1 MVEINWFSGG
11 KERRDDAITIVD
23 DLLSNLTNPDLK
35 KVLLSYRE
43 ELKKQEIAT
52 PFILSRMNLALSQK
66 LIEKNIRLPEAQSNQ
81 LKRLRNLLNIR
92 YIPVVL
98 VKFKIAQIISQ

>member
-11 KERRDDAITIVD
+11 KERRDEAITIVD

-52 PFILSRMNLALSQK
+52 PFILSRMNLAVSQEM
-66 LIEKNIRLPEAQSNQ
+66 IEKSIRLSEVQSNQ
-81 LKRLRNLLNIR
+81 LKRLRSLSNIR
-92 YIPVVL
+92 YI
-98 VKFKIAQIISQ
+98 F

>member
-52 PFILSRMNLALSQK
+52 PLILSRMNLALSQK
-66 LIEKNIRLPEAQSNQ
+66 LIEKNIHLSEVQSNQ
-81 LKRLRNLLNIR
+81 LKRLISLSNIR
-92 YIPVVL
+92 YI
-98 VKFKIAQIISQ
+98 F

>member
-11 KERRDDAITIVD
+11 KERRDEAITIVD

-43 ELKKQEIAT
+43 ELKKQEIAS
-52 PFILSRMNLALSQK
+52 PFIFSRMNLAVSQEMF
-66 LIEKNIRLPEAQSNQ
+66 EKSIRLSEVQSNR
-81 LKRLRNLLNIR
+81 LKRLRSLSNIR
-92 YIPVVL
+92 YI
-98 VKFKIAQIISQ
+98 F

>member
-1 MVEINWFSGG
+1 MVEINQFSGG
-11 KERRDDAITIVD
+11 KERRDEAVTIID

-52 PFILSRMNLALSQK
+52 PLILSRMNLALSQK
-66 LIEKNIRLPEAQSNQ
+66 LIEKNIHLSEVQSNQ
-81 LKRLRNLLNIR
+81 LKRLISLSNIR
-92 YIPVVL
+92 YI
-98 VKFKIAQIISQ
+98 F

>member
-11 KERRDDAITIVD
+11 KERRDEAITIVD

-52 PFILSRMNLALSQK
+52 PLILSRMNLALSQK

-98 VKFKIAQIISQ
+98 VKFKIAQMISQ

>member
-1 MVEINWFSGG
+1 MVEINWFAGG
-11 KERRDDAITIVD
+11 KERRDEAITIVD